1 MEVVNARFDEE
12 LIGKLDRLVEKG
24 LFKSRSE
31 ALRRATEEYLERNS
45 RLFLEDEAA
54 RWLGT
59 EMGDVEL
66 EEVCARIFS
75 GRSSAAE
82 MVAEGRGR

>member
-1 MEVVNARFDEE
+1 MEVVNARFDEK
-12 LIGKLDRLVEKG
+12 LVSKLDRLVEKG

-45 RLFLEDEAA
+45 QLFLEDEAR
-54 RWLGT
+54 RWLGA
-59 EMGDVEL
+59 EMEDEEL
-66 EEVCARIFS
+66 EGICARIFS
-75 GRSSAAE
+75 GGSTAAE